1 MANTYTVL
9 LSELVSEFNLDFFY
23 KSTDFDKIR
32 VTVDDISRP
41 GLHLAGFFDHY
52 EPMRV
57 YVCGTVETAYL
68 QKLSPEERIII
79 FDHFLSYK
87 CPALIFARGFQPMP
101 ECLEMAK
108 KIRRDRARHEGHDVL
123 YRLEPDHL
131 PQERFGPPA

>member
-87 CPALIFARGFQPMP
+87 CPRLPADAGMP
-101 ECLEMAK
+101 GDGE

-131 PQERFGPPA
+131 P

>member
-1 MANTYTVL
+1 MASTYTVL
-9 LSELVSEFNLDFFY
+9 LSELVSEFKLDFFY
-23 KSTDFDKIR
+23 RSTDFDKIH

-68 QKLSPEERIII
+68 QKLTPEERIII

-87 CPALIFARGFQPMP
+87 CPALIFARGFEPMP

-108 KIRRDRARHEGHDVL
+108 KYDVTVL
-123 YRLEPDHL
+123 GTKDTTSYIVSSLIN
-131 PQERFGPPA
+131 